1 MGNAGLTAV
10 EIDALAR
17 AAHGDPFAVLGP
29 HASAE
34 GIWLRVLVP
43 DARSVSVLV
52 GDERL
57 ATLDAI
63 HPVGLFA
70 KLFEPDSLP
79 HDYRLEIEDPQ
90 DTRTIE
96 EDPYRF
102 GPSLGAIDRYL
113 LAEGTHLRPWQ
124 VLGAHVCEQD
134 GAAGVRFAVWA
145 PNASRV
151 AVIGDFNDWHELRHP
166 MRFHPG
172 AGVWELFIPNVPLGA
187 VYKYAVRA
195 RDGVALPHK
204 ADPYAFASELRPAT
218 ASVITVEPQTAP
230 RSRAIDN
237 SPSAPISIYEVH
249 LGSWRRTTD
258 NQFLDWS
265 TLAELLPAYVAGL
278 GFTHI
283 ELLPIAE
290 HPFDGSWGYQVT
302 GMYAPTSR
310 FGDPRGFADF
320 VAACH
325 AHKLGV
331 ILDWVPAHFP
341 NDTHALAQFDGTALY
356 EYADPREGLHKDW
369 NTLIFNFAR
378 TEVRNYL
385 VGNALYWLETWGL
398 DGLRVDAVASMLY
411 RDYSRQDGEWIPNVE
426 GGRENLEAV
435 ALIQRMNEV
444 VDAELPE
451 AITVAE
457 ESTSWPG
464 VTRPVED
471 GGLGF
476 HFKWNLG
483 WMHDT
488 LRYMG
493 IDPIYRKHHHEALTF
508 GIMYAFDEQFVLA
521 LSHDEVV
528 HGKRSLLGKMSG
540 DRWQQFANLRAYF
553 GFMWGHPGK
562 KLLFM
567 GGELAQEREWNH
579 DRALDWALLEAPE
592 HRGIQTLIADLNRFY
607 RAHPALYE
615 LDGSEQG
622 FEWIVTDD
630 RDHSIIAFV
639 RKSSDGARVLV
650 VCNFTPV
657 PRHGYRVG
665 MDEAGAWIE
674 RLNTDDPKYGGS
686 GVGNGSAAIESE
698 EIPSD
703 GRPHSLALHLP
714 PLGTVMLEPLLN
726 PACGGSCP
734 E

>member
-1 MGNAGLTAV
+1 MMQTAGLQGA
-10 EIDALAR
+10 EIDALVR
-17 AAHGDPFAVLGP
+17 AAHSDPFALLGP
-29 HASAE
+29 HPCAE
-34 GIWLRVLVP
+34 GIWLRVLCPEAQAV
-43 DARSVSVLV
+43 AVLA
-52 GDERL
+52 GDRTI
-57 ATLDAI
+57 ATLDSI
-63 HPVGLFA
+63 HPAGLFA
-70 KLFEPDSLP
+70 ALLEPDALP
-79 HDYRLEIEDPQ
+79 PDYRLEIVDAAGQREIID
-90 DTRTIE
+90 DA
-96 EDPYRF
+96 YRF
-102 GPSLGAIDRYL
+102 GPSIGAIDRYML
-113 LAEGTHLRPWQ
+113 GEGAHLRPWQ
-124 VLGAHVCEQD
+124 VLGAHACEQD
-134 GAAGVRFAVWA
+134 GVAGVRFGVWA

-151 AVIGDFNDWHELRHP
+151 AVIGDFNNWNELRHP

-172 AGVWELFIPNVPLGA
+172 IGLWELFIPGVTIGA
-187 VYKYAVRA
+187 LYKYVVRA
-195 RDGVALPHK
+195 RDGHALPPK

-218 ASVITVEPQTAP
+218 ASMVAKEPRRVELP
-230 RSRAIDN
+230 RERAAAN
-237 SPSAPISIYEVH
+237 SHAAPISIYEVH
-249 LGSWRRTTD
+249 LGSWRRTAA
-258 NQFLDWS
+258 NEFLDWAG
-265 TLAELLPAYVAGL
+265 LAEQLPAYAAEL

-283 ELLPIAE
+283 ELLPVAE

-310 FGDPRGFADF
+310 FGDPRGFADLI
-320 VAACH
+320 AACR
-325 AHKLGV
+325 AHGLGV

-341 NDTHALAQFDGTALY
+341 NDTHALVQFDGTALY

-369 NTLIFNFAR
+369 NTLVFNFAR

-385 VGNALYWLETWGL
+385 VGNALYWLECWGV
-398 DGLRVDAVASMLY
+398 DGLRVDAVASMIY
-411 RDYSRQDGEWIPNVE
+411 RDYSRAPGEWLANVE

-435 ALIQRMNEV
+435 ALVQRMNEI
-444 VDAELPE
+444 VDAEIPG
-451 AITVAE
+451 AITIAE

-464 VTRPVED
+464 VTGLVSE

-493 IDPIYRKHHHEALTF
+493 IDPIYRKYHHEAMTF
-508 GIMYAFDEQFVLA
+508 GSMYAFDENFVLA

-528 HGKRSLLGKMSG
+528 HGKRSLLGKMCG

-579 DRALDWALLEAPE
+579 DRALDWMLLEAPE
-592 HRGIQTLIADLNRFY
+592 HRGVQRLIADLNHFY

-615 LDGSEQG
+615 IDHDEAGM
-622 FEWIVTDD
+622 EWIVAED
-630 RDHSIIAFV
+630 RDHSVFAFL

-665 MDEAGAWIE
+665 MNEQGAWIE

-686 GVGNGSAAIESE
+686 GVGNGDAPIESE

-703 GRPHSLALHLP
+703 GRVHSISLHLP
-714 PLGTVMLEPLLN
+714 PLATLMLEPV
-726 PACGGSCP
+726 P
-734 E
+734 EE